1 MSKDPL
7 KHIEELTEQVH
18 KHAEKK
24 ARPAFVRY
32 PFLFSLLV
40 TAGFVAVVD
49 GFGGIIEGIPYLQ
62 DHPLVVLI
70 GGLVILLF
78 TGSLYR
84 KLSK

>member
-1 MSKDPL
+1 MHKDPL

-18 KHAEKK
+18 LLSEKR
-24 ARPAFVRY
+24 ATSAFTRY

-40 TAGFVAVVD
+40 TFGFVAVVD
-49 GFGGIIEGIPYLQ
+49 GFGGITASIPYLS
-62 DHPLVVLI
+62 DRPWLVLVIGLVV
-70 GGLVILLF
+70 LLF